1 MSQATLWFAH
11 GWAYDASFWEPLRAA
26 CPTGPR
32 WPTTPAISAP
42 RLPEVC
48 GPVIAIG
55 HSLGALRLLRQPPPG
70 CAGLVCINGFARF
83 GAGPDFPEGVAP
95 RLLDRMLR
103 QLAAQPQA
111 VLRDF
116 RARCGDDT
124 PSGAPDMAA
133 LERGLLA
140 LRDEDRRAGLAAL
153 PMPALGAG
161 RRRGSGRAAGHDRR
175 GAARRRAALACARR
189 PSAAA
194 IGPAVV
200 RRAHPRLRVRPG
212 RHRSLT

>member
-1 MSQATLWFAH
+1 MPQATLWFAH
-11 GWAYDASFWEPLRAA
+11 GWAYDASFWAPLRAA
-26 CPTGPR
+26 LSD
-32 WPTTPAISAP
+32 WPQVADDAGYFGAP
-42 RLPEVC
+42 RLPEVS

-70 CAGLVCINGFARF
+70 CVGLVCINGFARF

-153 PMPALGAG
+153 PMPALALAGVEDPVVPPAMTGAALPG
-161 RRRGSGRAAGHDRR
+161 VALRWHARGGHLLPRSDPQWCAGHIRDYALGLAGI
-175 GAARRRAALACARR
+175 GA
-189 PSAAA
+189 
-194 IGPAVV
+194 
-200 RRAHPRLRVRPG
+200 
-212 RHRSLT
+212 

>member
-1 MSQATLWFAH
+1 MPQATLWFAH
-11 GWAYDASFWEPLRAA
+11 GWAYDASFWAPLR
-26 CPTGPR
+26 GPVR
-32 WPTTPAISAP
+32 LAPGGRRRRLFRRP
-42 RLPEVC
+42 RLPEVS

-103 QLAAQPQA
+103 QLVAQPQA

-153 PMPALGAG
+153 PMPALALAGAEDPVVPPAMTG
-161 RRRGSGRAAGHDRR
+161 AALPGVALRWHARGGHLLPRSDPQWCAGHIRDFALGLAGI
-175 GAARRRAALACARR
+175 GA
-189 PSAAA
+189 
-194 IGPAVV
+194 
-200 RRAHPRLRVRPG
+200 
-212 RHRSLT
+212 